1 MPVVTKR
8 AGSSASASRPSGA
21 APRPSAVSTARSAS
35 GGAASAVVGRGGPV
49 RGAKKIVNK
58 ELGPFTRQVSSM
70 MTSGMSL
77 VASLSALHDQA
88 ESPSFRV
95 VLGDLLAT
103 IEGGAAFSEALA
115 RYPQIFDSLYTNM
128 VRAGERS
135 GEFAPTLKRLALMLE
150 GSAKLRRKVK
160 GAMTYPA
167 VVMTMALTIAFG
179 IITFV
184 VPVFAGMFEDFGG
197 KLPLPTL
204 CLLFL
209 SNAIN
214 HNILIILPSV
224 AVAVYLFRRWAKT
237 SKGQW
242 TIHAKLLKM
251 PVIGVLTQKV
261 AVARFTRLLA
271 QMLRSGVPILE
282 ALELVAMATGNR
294 VIEHAIMEA
303 RSSVEQGGTIT
314 SGLQDK
320 PCLPKLMIRMVEAG
334 EKSGR
339 LDEMLDNIADTYDD
353 EVETMLAALTSLMEP
368 LLMVFLGVVIGG
380 IVIALFMPLFKMS
393 SLVGNG

>member
-1 MPVVTKR
+1 MH
-8 AGSSASASRPSGA
+8 
-21 APRPSAVSTARSAS
+21 
-35 GGAASAVVGRGGPV
+35 
-49 RGAKKIVNK
+49 GAKKIVNK
-58 ELGPFTRQVSSM
+58 ELGPFTRQISSM

-77 VASLSALHDQA
+77 VSSLSALHDQA
-88 ESPSFRV
+88 ESPAFRL
-95 VLGDLLAT
+95 VLGDLLST
-103 IEGGAAFSEALA
+103 IEGGAPFSDALK
-115 RYPQIFDSLYTNM
+115 RYPQIFDSLYINM
-128 VRAGERS
+128 VGAGERS

-150 GSAKLRRKVK
+150 SSAKLKRKVK

-197 KLPLPTL
+197 KLPLPTQ
-204 CLLFL
+204 LLLSL
-209 SNAIN
+209 SNGIR
-214 HNILIILPSV
+214 HNILIIIPVAGGSV
-224 AVAVYLFRRWAKT
+224 YFFRRWAKT
-237 SKGQW
+237 SRGEW
-242 TIHAKLLKM
+242 TIHAKMLKM
-251 PVIGVLTQKV
+251 PVVGLLTQKV

-282 ALELVAMATGNR
+282 ALELVAKATGNR

-303 RSSVEQGGTIT
+303 RRSVEQGGTIT

-320 PCLPKLMIRMVEAG
+320 ACLPKLLIRMVEAG

-380 IVIALFMPLFKMS
+380 IVVALFMPLFKMS

>member
-1 MPVVTKR
+1 MPVIGKSS
-8 AGSSASASRPSGA
+8 GSASTASRSSVSASRAST
-21 APRPSAVSTARSAS
+21 APRSNQS
-35 GGAASAVVGRGGPV
+35 GGGSAGKGGMV
-49 RGAKKIVNK
+49 HGAKKIVNK
-58 ELGPFTRQVSSM
+58 ELGPFTRQISSM

-88 ESPSFRV
+88 DSPSFRV
-95 VLGDLLAT
+95 VLGDVLAS
-103 IEGGAAFSEALA
+103 IEGGSPFSDALT
-115 RYPQIFDSLYTNM
+115 RYPQIFDNLYINM

-135 GEFAPTLKRLALMLE
+135 GEFAPTLKRLAMMLE
-150 GSAKLRRKVK
+150 TSAKLRRKVK

-184 VPVFAGMFEDFGG
+184 VPVFADMYSDFGG
-197 KLPLPTL
+197 TLPLPTQI
-204 CLLFL
+204 LLSL
-209 SNAIN
+209 SNGIR
-214 HNILIILPSV
+214 HNLIYIVPCV
-224 AVAVYLFRRWAKT
+224 AVAAFLFRRWAKT
-237 SKGQW
+237 PKGRW
-242 TIHAKLLKM
+242 IIHSKLLKA
-251 PVIGVLTQKV
+251 PVFGVLTQKV

-282 ALELVAMATGNR
+282 ALELVAKATGNL
-294 VIEHAIMEA
+294 VVEAAIMDA
-303 RSSVEQGGTIT
+303 RSNVEQGGTIT

-320 PCLPKLMIRMVEAG
+320 ACLPKLMIRMVEAG

-380 IVIALFMPLFKMS
+380 IVVALFMPLFKMS
-393 SLVGNG
+393 SLVAGG

>member
-1 MPVVTKR
+1 
-8 AGSSASASRPSGA
+8 
-21 APRPSAVSTARSAS
+21 
-35 GGAASAVVGRGGPV
+35 
-49 RGAKKIVNK
+49 
-58 ELGPFTRQVSSM
+58 M

-88 ESPSFRV
+88 ESPAFRL

-103 IEGGAAFSEALA
+103 IEGGAPFSDALA
-115 RYPQIFDSLYTNM
+115 RYPQVFDSLYTNM

-135 GEFAPTLKRLALMLE
+135 GEFAPTLKRLAMMLE
-150 GSAKLRRKVK
+150 SSAKLKRKVK
-160 GAMTYPA
+160 GAMTYPT
-167 VVMTMALTIAFG
+167 VVMSMAFIIAFG

-197 KLPLPTL
+197 KLPLPTQM
-204 CLLFL
+204 LLSL
-209 SNAIN
+209 SNGIR
-214 HNILIILPSV
+214 HNILIIAP
-224 AVAVYLFRRWAKT
+224 AVTAAVYLVRRWART
-237 SKGQW
+237 SKGEW
-242 TIHAKLLKM
+242 IIHDRLLKM
-251 PVIGVLTQKV
+251 PVFGPLTQKV

-282 ALELVAMATGNR
+282 ALELVAKATGNR
-294 VIEHAIMEA
+294 VLENAILEA
-303 RSSVEQGGTIT
+303 RHSVEQGGTIT
-314 SGLQDK
+314 GGLQDK
-320 PCLPKLMIRMVEAG
+320 ACLPKLLIRMVEAG

-380 IVIALFMPLFKMS
+380 IVVALFMPLFKMS

>member
-1 MPVVTKR
+1 MPVVSKS
-8 AGSSASASRPSGA
+8 AGSSASSARSSGA
-21 APRPSAVSTARSAS
+21 APRPAASQARPS
-35 GGAASAVVGRGGPV
+35 GGGVAGRGGAV
-49 RGAKKIVNK
+49 HGAKKIVNK
-58 ELGPFTRQVSSM
+58 ELGPFTRQISSM

-88 ESPSFRV
+88 ESPAFRV
-95 VLGDLLAT
+95 VLGELLAT
-103 IEGGAAFSEALA
+103 IEGGAPFSDALS
-115 RYPQIFDSLYTNM
+115 RYPQVFDSLYINM

-135 GEFAPTLKRLALMLE
+135 GEFAPTLKRLAMMLE
-150 GSAKLRRKVK
+150 SSAKLKRKVK
-160 GAMTYPA
+160 GAMTYPV

-184 VPVFAGMFEDFGG
+184 VPVFAGMYADFGG
-197 KLPLPTL
+197 KLPLPTQV
-204 CLLFL
+204 LLNI
-209 SNAIN
+209 SNGIRDYIAY
-214 HNILIILPSV
+214 IIPSAVV
-224 AVAVYLFRRWAKT
+224 ALFLFRRWAKT
-237 SKGQW
+237 SKGEW
-242 TIHAKLLKM
+242 AIHARLLKM
-251 PVIGVLTQKV
+251 PVIGLLTQKV

-282 ALELVAMATGNR
+282 ALELVAKATGNR
-294 VIEHAIMEA
+294 VIEHAILEA
-303 RSSVEQGGTIT
+303 RRSVEQGGTIT

-320 PCLPKLMIRMVEAG
+320 ACLPKLMIRMVEAG

-380 IVIALFMPLFKMS
+380 IVVALFMPLFKMGE
-393 SLVGNG
+393 LVSAH

>member
-1 MPVVTKR
+1 MPVVTKKAFPAVR
-8 AGSSASASRPSGA
+8 SSAPASGKAAAPAARSSGGGSS
-21 APRPSAVSTARSAS
+21 
-35 GGAASAVVGRGGPV
+35 GGVGKGGPV

-58 ELGPFTRQVSSM
+58 EVGPFTRQIASM
-70 MTSGMSL
+70 MASGMSL
-77 VASLSALHDQA
+77 LSSLSALHDQA
-88 ESPSFRV
+88 ESPAFRLI
-95 VLGDLLAT
+95 LGDLLAT
-103 IEGGAAFSEALA
+103 IEGGAPFSDAVA
-115 RYPQIFDSLYTNM
+115 RYPQIFDSLYVNM

-135 GEFAPTLKRLALMLE
+135 GEFAPTLKRLAMMLE
-150 GSAKLRRKVK
+150 ASAKLKRKVK

-167 VVMTMALTIAFG
+167 VVMTMAFVIAFG

-197 KLPLPTL
+197 KLPLPTQM
-204 CLLFL
+204 LLSL
-209 SNAIN
+209 SNGIR
-214 HNILIILPSV
+214 HNILILAPSV
-224 AVAVYLFRRWAKT
+224 AAVVYVIRRWAKT
-237 SKGQW
+237 PKGEW
-242 TIHAKLLKM
+242 TIHARLLKM
-251 PVIGVLTQKV
+251 PVFGPLTQKV

-282 ALELVAMATGNR
+282 ALELVAKATGNR
-294 VIEHAIMEA
+294 VLENAILEA
-303 RSSVEQGGTIT
+303 RRSVEQGGTIT

-320 PCLPKLMIRMVEAG
+320 ECLPKLLIRMVEAG

-380 IVIALFMPLFKMS
+380 IVVALFMPLFKMS

>member
-1 MPVVTKR
+1 MAATRPSATGAPRPVAR
-8 AGSSASASRPSGA
+8 SSGSSA
-21 APRPSAVSTARSAS
+21 
-35 GGAASAVVGRGGPV
+35 VGRGGIV
-49 RGAKKIVNK
+49 RGARKIVNK
-58 ELGPFTRQVSSM
+58 ELGPFTRQIASM

-95 VLGDLLAT
+95 VLGDLLGC
-103 IEGGAAFSEALA
+103 IEGGSPFSDALA
-115 RYPQIFDSLYTNM
+115 RYPQVFDSLYINM

-135 GEFAPTLKRLALMLE
+135 GEFAPTLKRLAMMLE
-150 GSAKLRRKVK
+150 TSAKLKRKVK

-184 VPVFAGMFEDFGG
+184 VPVFAGMYADFGG
-197 KLPLPTL
+197 QLPLPTQI
-204 CLLFL
+204 LLNI
-209 SNAIN
+209 SNGIRDN
-214 HNILIILPSV
+214 WYIVLPVVMV
-224 AVAVYLFRRWAKT
+224 ALYLFRRWAKT
-237 SKGQW
+237 PKGEW
-242 TIHAKLLKM
+242 IIHARLLRM
-251 PVIGVLTQKV
+251 PVFGPLTQKV
-261 AVARFTRLLA
+261 AVARFSRLLA

-282 ALELVAMATGNR
+282 ALELVAKATGNR
-294 VIEHAIMEA
+294 VIERAIMDA
-303 RSSVEQGGTIT
+303 RLSVEQGGTIT
-314 SGLQDK
+314 NGFQDK
-320 PCLPKLMIRMVEAG
+320 TCLPKLMIRMVEAG

-380 IVIALFMPLFKMS
+380 IVVALFMPLFKMGQ
-393 SLVGNG
+393 LVSNG